1 MRLYSVALCSICC
14 ALLYGNALAET
25 GTLLDNEKHDFTDIK
40 SERGDLKR
48 SDSNATLYEESINSE
63 KTASKAD
70 SNEDEKK
77 ADESKPSKRS
87 SVIEKIKDTQ
97 QVSSDRY
104 EKSRELAPKWFA
116 AAESGDLEAM
126 KSVYEDPF
134 FDNTHGFK
142 FDIYVENDDGKTA
155 LEVAITNGRCN
166 VVEWLDSVIQE
177 YEKKMGGH
185 RFNLRSENKDGKP
198 MMIVAVENGHE
209 DIVKYMLS
217 QVMDPDIYTDNIS
230 RNWRTPLMV
239 AAEKGFEKI
248 VNLLLTGLG
257 YRKADPNKQDRNG
270 QTALIYAVKKGKA
283 DVVKLLLEHGANTE
297 IKDKSKKTALMYAVE
312 NGDLDMARLLL
323 DHGAKIDRTGEK
335 NKTVVDYATGN
346 EKMTKLLMGY
356 ANRPENQKKV
366 SALKRVWKKVTKKTS
381 DPRRTKSDSNLSQYD
396 TEEIS
401 GLKKS
406 ESDPDVAKY
415 EYDNVT
421 DETSIL
427 TGSESTD
434 SSASLYDDDEK
445 AYLKN
450 RRLSTDSTS
459 TQYDNVTEKTG
470 GLRRSE
476 STDSN
481 ATLYENDIKTNQN
494 IHDLNSSTDT
504 IVAR

>member
-1 MRLYSVALCSICC
+1 MNGVGGFPASWVGDGEDTGAHEGAVGSQVDFALRFV
-14 ALLYGNALAET
+14 
-25 GTLLDNEKHDFTDIK
+25 DN
-40 SERGDLKR
+40 GG
-48 SDSNATLYEESINSE
+48 
-63 KTASKAD
+63 
-70 SNEDEKK
+70 
-77 ADESKPSKRS
+77 
-87 SVIEKIKDTQ
+87 
-97 QVSSDRY
+97 
-104 EKSRELAPKWFA
+104 RE
-116 AAESGDLEAM
+116 
-126 KSVYEDPF
+126 
-134 FDNTHGFK
+134 
-142 FDIYVENDDGKTA
+142 
-155 LEVAITNGRCN
+155 EVAGNDGVAFN
-166 VVEWLDSVIQE
+166 SVVESDFRH
-177 YEKKMGGH
+177 YH
-185 RFNLRSENKDGKP
+185 LRLRQ
-198 MMIVAVENGHE
+198 H
-209 DIVKYMLS
+209 
-217 QVMDPDIYTDNIS
+217 
-230 RNWRTPLMV
+230 
-239 AAEKGFEKI
+239 
-248 VNLLLTGLG
+248 
-257 YRKADPNKQDRNG
+257 
-270 QTALIYAVKKGKA
+270 
-283 DVVKLLLEHGANTE
+283 
-297 IKDKSKKTALMYAVE
+297 
-312 NGDLDMARLLL
+312 
-323 DHGAKIDRTGEK
+323 
-335 NKTVVDYATGN
+335 ATGN